1 MSLLGQAVALD
12 ASTLRLV
19 QVGVSGI
26 AVIASVIAAVRVRDP
41 LASLSVAIVASMV
54 MLPVTWYHYPVALI
68 PVGVVLAIRAPR
80 SRPAVVLA
88 VLLADLAIAFG
99 PLLWV
104 AVAVLLV
111 AAFDAAR
118 ASRARATG
126 AVGTPPDGSPVPVT
140 GRTTPP

>member
-1 MSLLGQAVALD
+1 M
-12 ASTLRLV
+12 
-19 QVGVSGI
+19 
-26 AVIASVIAAVRVRDP
+26 IASVIAAVRVRDP
-41 LASLSVAIVASMV
+41 LSSLSVAIVASMV

-68 PVGVVLAIRAPR
+68 PIGIVLAIRVPR

-99 PLLWV
+99 PLLWA
-104 AVAVLLV
+104 AVGLLLW
-111 AAFDAAR
+111 AAFAAAR
-118 ASRARATG
+118 ASSARATG